1 MECDTPDPA
10 ASFGAMT
17 ALRGTRRRRRMGDVV
32 WGDLA
37 YRVYT
42 TALASLVLV
51 VFASG
56 FVGDQELSPASVATV
71 TADGPA
77 WIGLFVASL
86 MVLGLRS
93 GLRSGPIALEG
104 ADVHHLLL
112 APVDRSAVLRR
123 PVGGLVGYGAAG
135 AAVLGALVG
144 ALCAQRLPGSSSSW
158 LFSGAL
164 FGLTCATLTLGTG
177 LVTASRRV
185 RRPIIDVV
193 LVALWLWS
201 LADALGYLP
210 GAPLTFVGS
219 MLLWPLDVQVA
230 AVAGTVVGIVLVVV
244 GAVVVGG
251 LSIEAARRRTQ
262 LVGQLRFAVTQ
273 QDMRSVMLLRR
284 QLAAERPRNRTRLR
298 RLPRFIGR
306 FPVFARDLQSMLR
319 WPTVRV
325 VRVLVLCIGVAL
337 ALRGVWDGTTPLVL
351 LAGIAGYVAALD
363 AIEPLAQEI
372 DHPTMLRSYPVAQG
386 MILVRHLVAPVLV
399 LMGFGAVALGVAW
412 AVGPSAEVLTVG
424 AITLVSSSVAS
435 VAGAAVSV
443 VAEAVLDQSSEAM
456 MPPEVAGPRVV
467 IRTLWPPLVAVIGM
481 LPVLAAQ
488 RMMRNG
494 EPVESI
500 AIAVAGASL
509 ALSAIVFTW
518 VRYRADLH
526 EAMGQ
531 AMRGETG
538 RGETGPRG
546 ETRGGSA

>member
-1 MECDTPDPA
+1 
-10 ASFGAMT
+10 MT
-17 ALRGTRRRRRMGDVV
+17 ALRGTRQRRRLGDVV

-51 VFASG
+51 IFASG
-56 FVGDQELSPASVATV
+56 FVGDTELSPSSVATV

-77 WIGLFVASL
+77 WIGLFVATL

-112 APVDRSAVLRR
+112 APVDRSSVLRR
-123 PVGGLVGYGAAG
+123 PVVGMVGYGAAG

-158 LFSGAL
+158 LLSGAL

-177 LVTASRRV
+177 LITASRRV
-185 RRPIIDVV
+185 RRPILDLVV
-193 LVALWLWS
+193 AALFLWS
-201 LADALGYLP
+201 LLDAAAVVP

-219 MLLWPLDVQVA
+219 MLLWPLDLDPVA
-230 AVAGTVVGIVLVVV
+230 TVGTLVGIALVVV
-244 GAVVVGG
+244 GAAVVGG

-273 QDMRSVMLLRR
+273 QDLRSVMLLRR

-298 RLPRFIGR
+298 RLPRFLGR

-325 VRVLVLCIGVAL
+325 VRVLILCIGAAL
-337 ALRGVWDGTTPLVL
+337 ALRGVWDGTTPLIL

-386 MILVRHLVAPVLV
+386 MVLVRHLVAPVVV
-399 LMGFGAVALGVAW
+399 LLGFGAVALGVAW
-412 AVGPSAEVLTVG
+412 AIGPSVEVLTVG

-443 VAEAVLDQSSEAM
+443 VSEAVLDQSSEAM

-500 AIAVAGASL
+500 ALAVAGASL

-526 EAMGQ
+526 QAMGQ
-531 AMRGETG
+531 AMRGEVPPRPDER
-538 RGETGPRG
+538 RGDV
-546 ETRGGSA
+546 S

>member
-1 MECDTPDPA
+1 
-10 ASFGAMT
+10 
-17 ALRGTRRRRRMGDVV
+17 
-32 WGDLA
+32 
-37 YRVYT
+37 
-42 TALASLVLV
+42 
-51 VFASG
+51 
-56 FVGDQELSPASVATV
+56 
-71 TADGPA
+71 
-77 WIGLFVASL
+77 
-86 MVLGLRS
+86 
-93 GLRSGPIALEG
+93 
-104 ADVHHLLL
+104 
-112 APVDRSAVLRR
+112 
-123 PVGGLVGYGAAG
+123 
-135 AAVLGALVG
+135 
-144 ALCAQRLPGSSSSW
+144 
-158 LFSGAL
+158 
-164 FGLTCATLTLGTG
+164 
-177 LVTASRRV
+177 
-185 RRPIIDVV
+185 
-193 LVALWLWS
+193 
-201 LADALGYLP
+201 
-210 GAPLTFVGS
+210 
-219 MLLWPLDVQVA
+219 
-230 AVAGTVVGIVLVVV
+230 
-244 GAVVVGG
+244 
-251 LSIEAARRRTQ
+251 
-262 LVGQLRFAVTQ
+262 
-273 QDMRSVMLLRR
+273 
-284 QLAAERPRNRTRLR
+284 
-298 RLPRFIGR
+298 
-306 FPVFARDLQSMLR
+306 
-319 WPTVRV
+319 
-325 VRVLVLCIGVAL
+325 VLCIGVAL

-443 VAEAVLDQSSEAM
+443 VSEAVLDQSSEAM